1 MKRTTSAVHQA
12 AQNHDPGAELD
23 RAKKKIQRSTIIKH
37 GYACCE
43 LWTAA
48 IDIFSVARKLYII
61 APSRVTISTHV
72 VGEMP
77 FNSWAAQTS
86 TPALQGFGV
95 HMPKQPDDLTDGP
108 YHSPMRAMQANA
120 GSARRPSLDATMNE
134 GDVLWV
140 GNAAFDLSRLAATPP
155 LSANKLAK
163 VRRKQ
168 RQNEN
173 LVPADEPDLTPDLA
187 PGVNIDLTQQQQ
199 QQQQVR
205 PEAMSGQR
213 YLDWQDEK
221 LRHLQRVQGGASDG
235 YRDTSLRGHLPL
247 TVCQQIL
254 PYVVDSRTLGLLSNR
269 QQKQVL
275 EWGQLHDSLSTEI
288 DWRNRDKASQ
298 VWMLLEA
305 LECLE
310 QE

>member
-1 MKRTTSAVHQA
+1 M
-12 AQNHDPGAELD
+12 ELD

-48 IDIFSVARKLYII
+48 IDVFSIARKLYVISPSHI
-61 APSRVTISTHV
+61 TTSAHAGKTPYNSPTAYAPTTTFPGLFEQQRSK
-72 VGEMP
+72 
-77 FNSWAAQTS
+77 
-86 TPALQGFGV
+86 LQ
-95 HMPKQPDDLTDGP
+95 DDLTEWSHD
-108 YHSPMRAMQANA
+108 SPMRSVQAIA
-120 GSARRPSLDATMNE
+120 GSQESGLGSNTNQS
-134 GDVLWV
+134 DVLWV

-155 LSANKLAK
+155 LSANKMAK
-163 VRRKQ
+163 LRRKQ

-173 LVPADEPDLTPDLA
+173 VVPTQGLELA
-187 PGVNIDLTQQQQ
+187 PEMPVEVNVEPQQPQDPDNVVAQ
-199 QQQQVR
+199 K
-205 PEAMSGQR
+205 
-213 YLDWQDEK
+213 YIDWQK
-221 LRHLQRVQGGASDG
+221 RQMRHLARVQGGASDG
-235 YRDTSLRGHLPL
+235 YRDTSLRSHLPL
-247 TVCQQIL
+247 TVCQLIL
-254 PYVVDSRTLGLLSNR
+254 PYVVDDRTLDLLSAR
-269 QQKQVL
+269 QQKKVL